1 MSEAGSRRAA
11 TMNKLYLCQDGTFLV
26 VPAVMQPPLDATKT
40 YGPLAFAGYAQV
52 RELDPDV
59 FARVCRDLDNQH
71 FSRLTPAEMAPETRI
86 FGAAQHVSYNDLETV
101 DDLVRGFR
109 RTVAALCEST
119 DGFKRV
125 EAVNREYEA
134 ILSRSPR
141 NLMDAVHEQ
150 LAETMREYGIVQA
163 GRPPYL

>member
-40 YGPLAFAGYAQV
+40 YGPLAFAGYAQL
-52 RELDPDV
+52 RGLDPDV

-71 FSRLTPAEMAPETRI
+71 FSRLTRGEMAPGTRI
-86 FGAAQHVSYNDLETV
+86 FGAVRNVSGKDLEIV

-109 RTVAALCEST
+109 STVAALYEST
-119 DGFKRV
+119 DGLHRV
-125 EAVNREYEA
+125 DAVNREYEA

-141 NLMDAVHEQ
+141 DLMDAVHEQ
-150 LAETMREYGIVQA
+150 LAETMREYGIGQS
-163 GRPPYL
+163 PS